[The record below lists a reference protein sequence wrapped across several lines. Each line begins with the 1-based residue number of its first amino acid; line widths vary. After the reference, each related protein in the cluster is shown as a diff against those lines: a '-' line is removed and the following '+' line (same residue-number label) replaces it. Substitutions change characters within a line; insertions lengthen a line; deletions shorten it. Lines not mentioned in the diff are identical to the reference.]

1 MPTPESTTSLQD
13 TLYEDTSEDASE
25 DAYDRLTFSYNIEE
39 EPVLKIYMIAA
50 INTEDDELVMPPTA
64 FLAKSEDQAK
74 MKATAI
80 LLDEHLDAD
89 GIDAI
94 DWVIRPF

>member
-13 TLYEDTSEDASE
+13 TLYEDASEDAS
-25 DAYDRLTFSYNIEE
+25 DRLTFSYNIEE
-39 EPVLKIYMIAA
+39 EPMLKIYMIAA

-74 MKATAI
+74 MKAMAK